1 MKDRFRSRIMAASL
15 RTTRAGVMPNTLA
28 ADLRKVVSG
37 QVLDDQAARA
47 DRSSDFGRMIQR
59 VPAVVVRPASTQ
71 DVAAVI
77 RYARASSVPIATR
90 GEAHTQSGQATVA
103 DGILL
108 DLTSLD
114 RILSIDPAGEKADCQ
129 AGVKWDTLVRR
140 ATPQGLVPPVLTN
153 NLGVTIGGTLSVA
166 GLGVASFRY
175 GAQGD
180 NALEIE
186 AVTGSGDVVI
196 ASETAERPLFDAVRS
211 TFGQIGVI
219 TRARLKLRRCKPRTR
234 TYFLLYDDLGALMRD
249 ARHAME
255 QDRVDYVEATCVPC
269 PLGFKSTGAGK
280 EAFAA
285 WFFPL
290 QLTVEYEAAAP
301 PDDERILEGL
311 SPYRMTHADDQEI
324 LGFAARLEPLF
335 AIWKRTGNWA
345 MAHPWT
351 ETIIPWGAAQPFI
364 TQVLANLPPT
374 ALGGGHVLLW
384 PCRGTVSRIPFF
396 LYPQT
401 PFVMGF
407 GILPGV
413 PPDLLPQ
420 AKARLNLVS
429 DMSIAAGAK
438 RYLSGFIE
446 FDRARWKQHF
456 GAQWG
461 ELCRLKKTYDPDG
474 ILNPGFIDY
483 GP

>member
-1 MKDRFRSRIMAASL
+1 MAGNL
-15 RTTRAGVMPNTLA
+15 AG
-28 ADLRKVVSG
+28 DLRALIAG
-37 QVLDDQAARA
+37 QVLDDQALRA
-47 DRSSDFGRMIQR
+47 DASSDFGRMIRR
-59 VPAVVVRPASTQ
+59 VPGVVVRPSSTQ
-71 DVAAVI
+71 DVAEVI
-77 RYARASSVPIATR
+77 RYARKNSVPIATR

-103 DGILL
+103 DGILI

-114 RILSIDPAGEKADCQ
+114 RILSIDPGGLLADCQ
-129 AGVKWDTLVRR
+129 AGVKWETLVRQ
-140 ATPQGLVPPVLTN
+140 AIPQGLVPPVLTN
-153 NLGVTIGGTLSVA
+153 NLGVTVGGTLSVA
-166 GLGVASFRY
+166 GLGVASFRF

-180 NALEIE
+180 NVTEIE
-186 AVTGSGDVVI
+186 AVTGLGDIVV
-196 ASETAERPLFDAVRS
+196 ASESRERAVFDAVRS

-219 TRARLKLRRCKPRTR
+219 TRARLKLRRCRPRTR
-234 TYFLLYDDLGALMRD
+234 TYFLLYDDLGAIMRD
-249 ARHAME
+249 AQLAIE
-255 QDRVDYVEATCVPC
+255 QDRVDYIEATCSPC
-269 PLGFKSTGAGK
+269 PQGFKSTPAGK

-290 QLTVEYEAAAP
+290 QLTVEFEPQSP
-301 PDDERILEGL
+301 PDDARVLQGL
-311 SPYRMTHADDQEI
+311 APYRRTHIDDQDL

-335 AIWKRTGNWA
+335 AIWKRMGNWA

-364 TQVLANLPPT
+364 TQVLAGLPPT

-384 PCRGTVSRIPFF
+384 PCRGTVSHIPFF
-396 LYPQT
+396 MYPQT
-401 PFVMGF
+401 PLVMGF

-429 DMSIAAGAK
+429 DMSLAAGAK

-446 FDRARWKQHF
+446 FDRKRWKQHF
-456 GAQWG
+456 GTRWD
-461 ELCRLKKTYDPDG
+461 ELCRLKTTYDPDG
-474 ILNPGFIDY
+474 VLNPGFIDY